1 MVVPNKLVAPELVVP
16 EVEVEEVVVVEEEEV
31 VEEVVA
37 AAVPTEFAPH
47 VEVLVV
53 AAGSGTEVAE
63 LASVFVP
70 QEVGRIAFVAR

>member
-1 MVVPNKLVAPELVVP
+1 MP
-16 EVEVEEVVVVEEEEV
+16 EEEEV
-31 VEEVVA
+31 VEVVA

>member
-1 MVVPNKLVAPELVVP
+1 VVVPNKLVAPELVVP
-16 EVEVEEVVVVEEEEV
+16 EEEEVEVVVEVVEE

>member
-16 EVEVEEVVVVEEEEV
+16 EEEEVEVVVEVVEE

>member
-16 EVEVEEVVVVEEEEV
+16 EEEEVEVVVVVVEE